1 MKRILFWISSIFLL
15 ISCEKD
21 ITVDLPKATPA
32 LVVHAQIEPDSFLVV
47 SLTRN
52 SDYFAPFDGG
62 SLQSLVNSTVS
73 NATIIASDGTI
84 TDTLEALTLDKFVLN
99 HYTFFNYKSKVL
111 KGKFKGQYSIRII
124 TPEFDISGRTTIPD
138 SLPIDSL
145 WWEPKLN
152 PNNEPLDSQLVRLMY
167 RYKDPI
173 TPGNLVRVFSKRNS
187 EAFWS
192 SDFRSLYEDA
202 LINGGTVIFPIRRGK
217 EPRRFGLENPPREEN
232 GFFRRGDTIFV
243 KWSSIDRATYD
254 LWRTTES
261 ADSGGGGPFRT
272 PVYIQSNLKATKG
285 AVVGG
290 FSGYGSLYY
299 SLIVPNW

>member
-1 MKRILFWISSIFLL
+1 MKRLFIWTWLL
-15 ISCEKD
+15 IGLASCEKD

-32 LVVHAQIEPDSFLVV
+32 LVVQALIEPDSFLVV

-52 SDYFAPFDGG
+52 ADYFAPFDGG
-62 SLQSLVNSTVS
+62 SLLSLLNSAVS
-73 NATIIASDGTI
+73 NATIIASDGTT
-84 TDTLEALTLDKFVLN
+84 TDTLQSLTPDRFVLN
-99 HYTFFNYKSKVL
+99 HYTFFNYKSRTL
-111 KGKFKGQYSIRII
+111 KGKFKGQYSIRIS
-124 TPEFDISGRTTIPD
+124 TPDFEISGSTTIPD
-138 SLPIDSL
+138 SLPLDSL

-152 PNNEPLDSQLVRLMY
+152 PNKDALDSQLVRLMY
-167 RYKDPI
+167 RYVDPI
-173 TPGNLVRVFSKRNS
+173 TPGNLARAFTKRNS

-202 LINGGTVIFPIRRGK
+202 LINGGTVVFPIRRGK

-232 GFFRRGDTIFV
+232 GFFRRGDTIYV
-243 KWSSIDRATYD
+243 KWASIDRATYD

-272 PVYIQSNLKATKG
+272 PVYIQTNLKATKG

-290 FSGYGSLYY
+290 FSGYGTLYY
-299 SLIVPNW
+299 SLIVPKL